1 MADKTEP
8 NGQRVLRVN
17 QLDAAQ
23 LDDEITQLLRTQL
36 SKAFQYFEAGALTK
50 YEAELNALLRLLV
63 WRFSVYKCDGTV
75 GQLMLNMKYSSAGGG
90 LSKLQKLLVGFFVVG
105 LPYLKERLTKV
116 RQVTEKFPAFDLI
129 WRCLYMGE
137 KLFQFIS
144 VINFLVF
151 LQKGRYPSLLERFLR
166 IHPVFAQEQSI
177 RRVSFEFMT
186 RELLW
191 HGFAEFVF
199 FFLPLVNIHKLKN
212 MIVRRFSSPAT
223 RDKQPSI
230 KVACHECGI
239 CSEPPTAPHQ
249 GQCAHVFCYY
259 CVKANCL
266 ADPFFPCPLCGQ
278 AVGSDI
284 TPVESTVALE
294 VT

>member
-1 MADKTEP
+1 
-8 NGQRVLRVN
+8 
-17 QLDAAQ
+17 
-23 LDDEITQLLRTQL
+23 
-36 SKAFQYFEAGALTK
+36 
-50 YEAELNALLRLLV
+50 
-63 WRFSVYKCDGTV
+63 
-75 GQLMLNMKYSSAGGG
+75 
-90 LSKLQKLLVGFFVVG
+90 
-105 LPYLKERLTKV
+105 
-116 RQVTEKFPAFDLI
+116 
-129 WRCLYMGE
+129 MGE

-151 LQKGRYPSLLERFLR
+151 LQKGKYPSLLERFLR

-199 FFLPLVNIHKLKN
+199 FLLPLVNIHKLKN
-212 MIVRRFSSPAT
+212 IIVRRFSSPAT
-223 RDKQPSI
+223 RDKQLSI

-249 GQCAHVFCYY
+249 GHCGHVFCYY

-278 AVGSDI
+278 AVGGDI
-284 TPVESTVALE
+284 TAVESTVALE